1 MDTKIVVS
9 LSDKVRTILSLY
21 GAAYK
26 KSLQK
31 MTNIRVHIE
40 GSYLSNSTIINVG
53 QSQSRGT
60 KHKREIEGVEK
71 TEILVQLKKTRK

>member
-1 MDTKIVVS
+1 MVS

-21 GAAYK
+21 GATYK

-31 MTNIRVHIE
+31 MTNIRVCIE
-40 GSYLSNSTIINVG
+40 GSYLSNSTIINVR

-60 KHKREIEGVEK
+60 KHKRKIEGVEK

>member
-1 MDTKIVVS
+1 MVS

-21 GAAYK
+21 GATYK

-31 MTNIRVHIE
+31 MTNIRVRIE
-40 GSYLSNSTIINVG
+40 GSYLSNSTIINVR

-60 KHKREIEGVEK
+60 KHKRKIEGVEK